1 VRLPRR
7 RRPDLACRRPA
18 RARPGLCGA
27 YALQPHL
34 PVFSVAARAGILC
47 AVVLLAAVLVV
58 LERLSAVLWPV
69 AVTLGQG

>member
-1 VRLPRR
+1 
-7 RRPDLACRRPA
+7 
-18 RARPGLCGA
+18 
-27 YALQPHL
+27 
-34 PVFSVAARAGILC
+34 VFSVAARAGILC